1 MKREVVVCIEHTVED
16 SLHCLKWLSSQGAF
30 RGLMGVETCIAQARQ
45 MRKMMRI
52 VLGSGMTTNQ
62 RQVMAISSTRLGLC
76 LQEWLN

>member
-1 MKREVVVCIEHTVED
+1 
-16 SLHCLKWLSSQGAF
+16 
-30 RGLMGVETCIAQARQ
+30 MGVETCIAQARQ

-62 RQVMAISSTRLGLC
+62 RQAMAISSTRLGLC